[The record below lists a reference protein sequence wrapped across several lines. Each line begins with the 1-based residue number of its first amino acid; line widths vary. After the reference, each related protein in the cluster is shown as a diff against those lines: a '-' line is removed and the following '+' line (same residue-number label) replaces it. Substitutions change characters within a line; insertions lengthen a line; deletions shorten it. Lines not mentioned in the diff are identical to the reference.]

1 MSKGKLLIVD
11 DEPDIR
17 KVLKKRLELEGFQ
30 CLTAKNGTEAIKVAQ
45 EEHPALIVLDLVLPG
60 KDGFQVYQE
69 LKGDENTR
77 NIPIVVYTA
86 QSPDIVAERGFDA
99 ISAVDFVLKPFE
111 SEGLISLI
119 EKSLKNI
126 K

>member
-30 CLTAKNGTEAIKVAQ
+30 CLMAKNGTEAIKIAQ
-45 EEHPALIVLDLVLPG
+45 EEHPALIILDLVMPG
-60 KDGFQVYQE
+60 KDGLQVYQE
-69 LKGDENTR
+69 LKGAENTR

-86 QSPDIVAERGFDA
+86 QSPDIVAEKGFDA
-99 ISAVDFVLKPFE
+99 ISAVDFVLKPLE

-119 EKSLKNI
+119 EKSLKNV

>member
-30 CLTAKNGTEAIKVAQ
+30 CLTAKNGTEAIKIAQ
-45 EEHPALIVLDLVLPG
+45 EEHPALIILDLVLPG
-60 KDGFQVYQE
+60 KDGLQVYQE
-69 LKGDENTR
+69 LKGAENTR

-86 QSPDIVAERGFDA
+86 QSPDIVAEKGFDA

-111 SEGLISLI
+111 SGGLISLI
-119 EKSLKNI
+119 EKSLKI
-126 K
+126 